1 MPRAR
6 VARDLVPRVLA
17 GRGARVE
24 VVVAYET
31 VPPDFEQGELERLL
45 TPPPDL
51 ITFTS
56 SSTASNFVK
65 LLRAHSVTQAIQGAL
80 CASIGPVTSAK
91 IGRAS
96 CRERV

>member
-1 MPRAR
+1 M
-6 VARDLVPRVLA
+6 
-17 GRGARVE
+17 
-24 VVVAYET
+24 
-31 VPPDFEQGELERLL
+31 GELVRLL

-80 CASIGPVTSAK
+80 CASIGPVTSATLRK
-91 IGRAS
+91 LGLKVAVEATESTVPGLVNAIRNYFAGAS
-96 CRERV
+96 R